1 MKIVFRDP
9 KGSRE
14 PTKGARSRRGSAPD
28 VRERP
33 RAQALPLAE
42 VSQAEEAQELD
53 EPEKLLRC
61 CMSYASASH
70 WITRSPG
77 QVRHNVASNLF
88 VLGGDPVVLPGDGPV
103 MPFAHKSIMPA
114 IAQSLPRVD
123 AGIMGGGGTKRMAQ
137 PTKKTAKT
145 ARKHTTPTIDVYE
158 EVPGNGKVETRLL
171 ARIELPPSGLIPIR
185 GETLDLESLPP
196 QVVPHGAQG
205 RNGPRVKVLNHE
217 LTWSKPTEPGAAHTW
232 RALRLIVERLATGP
246 ADSGLGSVRN
256 PLPAR

>member
-1 MKIVFRDP
+1 VKIVFRDP

-14 PTKGARSRRGSAPD
+14 PTKGARSRRCSAPD

-70 WITRSPG
+70 RITRSPR

-137 PTKKTAKT
+137 STKKTASTK
-145 ARKHTTPTIDVYE
+145 KHAPPTIDVYE
-158 EVPGNGKVETRLL
+158 EVPGSGKVERRPL

-196 QVVPHGAQG
+196 QVVPHGVQG
-205 RNGPRVKVLNHE
+205 RNGPRVKVLSHE
-217 LTWSKPTEPGAAHTW
+217 LAWSKPTEEGGAHAW
-232 RALRLIVERLATGP
+232 RALRLIVERLPTGP
-246 ADSGLGSVRN
+246 ADSGLGSTPN